1 MKYVAIHLIC
11 LILLLAGL
19 EVKAA
24 EIVSRIDWA
33 KARQVQR
40 GIRLTGFKLRK
51 PRLLKVAVMRIDLH
65 TPGLTLSTTGRD
77 AKWGQ
82 DMPDRPGMKIATK
95 RITTANYM
103 INARRSQNGKP
114 GVNMIAAFNAAPW
127 IPWESPFTHMYGVPL
142 GLNISGGVVVSD
154 NHPELPALI
163 EWKKGGIEL
172 LPAVDRKL
180 IPKIKEAA
188 SGFCVILHHGKILRD
203 EGYSVGL
210 HPRLACGLSAD
221 RRFLFVAAA
230 DGRQKDWSLG
240 ATGSEMA
247 GIMLAAG
254 AEDAINFDG
263 GGSTSLLYWDAK
275 LKKPVATNRHTAS
288 GYMRPVGSNV
298 GIVLRK

>member
-1 MKYVAIHLIC
+1 MKRAPLHLVR
-11 LILLLAGL
+11 LLLLFVGL
-19 EVKAA
+19 NVRAS
-24 EIVSRIDWA
+24 EIFPKIDWA
-33 KARQVQR
+33 KAQQVQR
-40 GIRLTGFKLRK
+40 GIRLTRLKLRK
-51 PRLLKVAVMRIDLH
+51 PRLLKVAVMRIDLR

-82 DMPDRPGMKIATK
+82 NMPDRPGMKIATR

-103 INARRSQNGKP
+103 INARHPQWKKR

-127 IPWESPFTHMYGVPL
+127 IPWESPFTHMYGMPL

-163 EWKKGGIEL
+163 EWKKGGIDL

-180 IPKIKEAA
+180 IPEIKEAA

-221 RRFLFVAAA
+221 RSYLFVAAA
-230 DGRQKDWSLG
+230 DGRQKEWSLG

-254 AEDAINFDG
+254 AADAINFDG

-298 GIVLRK
+298 GIVLSK